1 MFSVNSARSKVRG
14 NLEIYHA
21 YIRDL
26 DSNGTNAADP
36 DWEIV
41 DNESTTS
48 VSVSNNLNCL
58 PDTSFMISLVYSYLT

>member
-1 MFSVNSARSKVRG
+1 MFFLNSARSKVRG
-14 NLEIYHA
+14 TLEIYHA

-26 DSNGTNAADP
+26 DSNGANGADP

-48 VSVSNNLNCL
+48 VSVIIN
-58 PDTSFMISLVYSYLT
+58 FYLYT

>member
-1 MFSVNSARSKVRG
+1 MIDCFSINSARSKVRG
-14 NLEIYHA
+14 TLEIYHA

-26 DSNGTNAADP
+26 DSNGSNAADP

-48 VSVSNNLNCL
+48 VSVTIN
-58 PDTSFMISLVYSYLT
+58 YYLFTRYEFL

>member
-1 MFSVNSARSKVRG
+1 MIDCFYFNSARSKVRG
-14 NLEIYHA
+14 TLEIYHA

-26 DSNGTNAADP
+26 DSNGSNAADP

-48 VSVSNNLNCL
+48 VSVTIN
-58 PDTSFMISLVYSYLT
+58 YYLFTRYEFL